1 MRLVATTTNEGVIL
15 SFTGDGG
22 PKSVSLPNNKAS
34 NMTVPEAIQF
44 LLEKLMPKPGV
55 VEVEIV
61 DTGRSTQAMEFELV
75 GDEDDEDLSM
85 YDEVIESPYM
95 YLKDMGVI

>member
-1 MRLVATTTNEGVIL
+1 MRLEAITTNEAVIL
-15 SFTGDGG
+15 SFTGEGG
-22 PKSVSLPNNKAS
+22 PKSVALRNDEARK
-34 NMTVPEAIQF
+34 MTVPEAIKS

-85 YDEVIESPYM
+85 YEEVIESPYM
-95 YLKDMGVI
+95 YLKDLGVI